1 MADNNFDP
9 DQFDWEGDNPGI
21 RLDDVGEDIVEA
33 AIQAALDAHEEAYG
47 WRYLKRSDV
56 KESAGR
62 LYRVKYY
69 MPEEKRK
76 FFEDEFPAYT
86 FVWDGAL
93 GHHDHPV
100 AHLCT
105 ELNEIEMVEKLVT
118 NGEQWIDLFGNG
130 SRDRKYKRNCLNMYT
145 LATPK
150 DYLRHHHKGVN
161 DIPFDMEA
169 LCNPEHRLGKID
181 TITLT
186 HALYYLSM
194 EQIGRIVNVRGT
206 RRIRA
211 LIHRH
216 SKTHGELNAGE
227 QEYWISE
234 DGVVT
239 QVNVATG
246 EDYTHPT
253 LEPLFR
259 QFSAK
264 TSYGGVAWTVTKAGG
279 DSFILDFVACPNE
292 ICGDYKNIRFLKE
305 KSWEEYSYNGVSV
318 KKLLHWTWMSATT
331 KHGRVILEDT
341 DLFDKLRRYVAGK
354 QRSPR
359 LRTET
364 MNLAR
369 RLCNKADIISIHGG
383 GAHEIP
389 VARMSDYVEVAFYV
403 DMKQE
408 LDVSLAF
415 YRDNSVM
422 MGALNDYYEK
432 GTMPRDFVFSTGLA
446 IASSQALAAG
456 AVRVLDSVRDLERR
470 NRSVAQHVF

>member
-1 MADNNFDP
+1 MADNEYDP
-9 DQFDWEGDNPGI
+9 DQFDWEGEDPGI
-21 RLDDVGEDIVEA
+21 TLDDVGPDIVEE
-33 AIQAALDAHEEAYG
+33 AIQAALDAHEEVYG

-76 FFEDEFPAYT
+76 FFQDEFPGYT
-86 FVWDGAL
+86 FVWDGAR

-105 ELNEIEMVEKLVT
+105 ELNEIEMVESMVES
-118 NGEQWIDLFGNG
+118 GEQWIDLFGNG
-130 SRDRKYKRNCLNMYT
+130 KRDRKYKRNCINVYT

-150 DYLRHHHKGVN
+150 DYLRYQNPGITDVL
-161 DIPFDMEA
+161 FDMEA
-169 LCNPEHRLGKID
+169 LCNPEHRLGKIN
-181 TITLT
+181 TLTTT

-194 EQIGRIVNVRGT
+194 ENIGRLLNVRKE
-206 RRIRA
+206 RRLKA
-211 LIHRH
+211 LVHRH

-227 QEYWISE
+227 QEYNVSE

-239 QVNVATG
+239 QINVATG
-246 EDYTHPT
+246 EDYSHPT

-264 TSYGGVAWTVTKAGG
+264 TSFGGVAWTITAGGG
-279 DSFILDFVACPNE
+279 DSYIIEFVACPNE
-292 ICGDYKNIRFLKE
+292 ICGDYQNIKFLKE
-305 KSWEEYSYNGVSV
+305 KSWEQYSYNGVSV

-331 KHGRVILEDT
+331 QQGEIVLEDI
-341 DLFDKLRRYVAGK
+341 DLFEKLRRYVAGK

-359 LRTET
+359 LKTET
-364 MNLAR
+364 MNYAR
-369 RLCNKADIISIHGG
+369 RLCNKADIIAIHGG

-389 VARMSDYVEVAFYV
+389 VARMSDYVEIAFRV
-403 DMKQE
+403 DAKNE
-408 LDVSLAF
+408 LDVALAF
-415 YRDNSVM
+415 YREDRVM
-422 MGALNDYYEK
+422 LGALNDYYEK
-432 GTMPRDFVFSTGLA
+432 GVMPKDFVAITGLA

-456 AVRVLDSVRDLERR
+456 AVRVLDSVRALEKQNRR
-470 NRSVAQHVF
+470 DAQHMF